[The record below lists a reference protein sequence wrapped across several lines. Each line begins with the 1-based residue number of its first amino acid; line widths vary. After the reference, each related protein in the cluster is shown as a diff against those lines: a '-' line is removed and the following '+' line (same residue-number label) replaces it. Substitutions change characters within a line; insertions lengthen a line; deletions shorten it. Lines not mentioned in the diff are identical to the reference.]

1 MKKSILPVIPVL
13 ILIFLLMHPAQSF
26 EGAKSGLLLW
36 FNVVLPTLLPFMLC
50 SSLLVAWGGVPLITR
65 PFSPLFKL
73 LHLSDGGSYALM
85 AGLLCGYPM
94 GAKTTADF
102 LREGKITANE
112 GKRLLAIAGC
122 PSPMFVAGYVR
133 SHLDGTVPFFLVAF
147 SLYIPVVLL
156 GFLVQVFY
164 RDKKKGRN
172 ETSAIYSVKVR
183 HMAPRPAGIPA
194 GAAADRTAAD
204 RTAADRTVGASMGT
218 PADVPPAKSQ
228 PFDEIMM
235 SSLEIMVKI
244 GGYIMLYSILARFI
258 CGSGLIPEPVKP
270 LLTGFVEMTTGID
283 NVSRSLSGLPAAL
296 VILFSAAFGG
306 LSGVSQT
313 NTVIKNA
320 GLSIRHY
327 VLWKLVHASF
337 ACFILILL
345 SSL

>member
-13 ILIFLLMHPAQSF
+13 ILILLLLFPSLSF

-50 SSLLVAWGGVPLITR
+50 SSLLVAWGGVPVMIR
-65 PFSPLFKL
+65 PFKPLFKL
-73 LHLSDGGSYALM
+73 FSLSDKGSYALM
-85 AGLLCGYPM
+85 AGMLCGYPM

-102 LREGKITANE
+102 IREGSITGRE
-112 GKRLLAIAGC
+112 GKRLLAMAGC
-122 PSPMFVAGYVR
+122 PSPMFVAGYIH
-133 SHLDGTVPFFLVAF
+133 SNLDGSVPFLSVVA
-147 SLYIPVVLL
+147 SVYIPVILIGLL
-156 GFLVQVFY
+156 A
-164 RDKKKGRN
+164 RM
-172 ETSAIYSVKVR
+172 IY
-183 HMAPRPAGIPA
+183 GISEQER
-194 GAAADRTAAD
+194 GERCRTAASPCG
-204 RTAADRTVGASMGT
+204 RKLS
-218 PADVPPAKSQ
+218 PSEKQ

-258 CGSGLIPEPVKP
+258 CEAPMIPPQMKP

-283 NVSRSLSGLPAAL
+283 AVSRTMSGLPAAL
-296 VILFSAAFGG
+296 VILFSASFGG

-327 VLWKLVHASF
+327 ILWKLLHGSLS
-337 ACFILILL
+337 CMLLILL
-345 SSL
+345 SSP

>member
-36 FNVVLPTLLPFMLC
+36 FNVVLPTLLPFMMC
-50 SSLLVAWGGVPLITR
+50 SSLLVSLGGVPLITR
-65 PFSPLFKL
+65 PFSPLFRL
-73 LHLSDGGSYALM
+73 LHLSDDGSYALM

-122 PSPMFVAGYVR
+122 PSPMFVAGYIH
-133 SHLDGTVPFFLVAF
+133 SHLDGAVPFLFVAV
-147 SLYIPVVLL
+147 SLYIPVILL

-164 RDKKKGRN
+164 RS
-172 ETSAIYSVKVR
+172 T
-183 HMAPRPAGIPA
+183 APLPAGQSMGA
-194 GAAADRTAAD
+194 SAGVSMGAAAD
-204 RTAADRTVGASMGT
+204 ASS
-218 PADVPPAKSQ
+218 AKSQ